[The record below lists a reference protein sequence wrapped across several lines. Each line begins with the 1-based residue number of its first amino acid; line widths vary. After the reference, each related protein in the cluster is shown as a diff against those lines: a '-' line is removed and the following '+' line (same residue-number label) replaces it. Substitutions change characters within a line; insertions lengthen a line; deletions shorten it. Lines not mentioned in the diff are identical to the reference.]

1 MGKLLK
7 AGRTLW
13 LTQNDFLRDPRVS
26 VVKQNIRIT
35 MIGLNEELEQRQA
48 TGRPVRIGMIGA
60 GQMGTDV
67 IAETSMMKGIEVSA
81 VADID
86 VERAIAGYTIG
97 QVKGEVVV
105 AESAAQAD
113 AAVAAGKRVAAR
125 DYRIITDM
133 KNIDVLLEATG
144 VPEIG
149 SSAALRAA
157 RAGHDLSMM
166 NVETD
171 ITVGPILHWYAGK
184 KGVLYALA
192 AGDEPAACKELY
204 DFADSLGFTI
214 VAAGKGKNNPLD
226 RHSSPADPAVQ
237 KEAARRGL
245 SPNMLVEFVD
255 GSKTMVEMAAVSNAT
270 GLVPDVRGMHG
281 PTTDRDHLNEVF
293 RLKADGGVLEKTGV
307 VDFGIGRVAPGVF
320 LIVRTDHPRL
330 RAAMILRDMGNG
342 PYYTLFRPFH
352 LCSIEVPLTC
362 AMLTLRR
369 KSNMV
374 PLDHLVSEVFAV
386 AKRDLRPGDTLDGI
400 GGTAYYSLIDT
411 YEKAQAEQLLPIG
424 LAKGA
429 RVIRPVCI
437 DTPITCADVEMRP
450 STLLTLHRYQE
461 AWFAGQISEAE
472 LEKKVDGL
480 AND

>member
-1 MGKLLK
+1 
-7 AGRTLW
+7 
-13 LTQNDFLRDPRVS
+13 
-26 VVKQNIRIT
+26 
-35 MIGLNEELEQRQA
+35 MIGLNKELEEREASGQ
-48 TGRPVRIGMIGA
+48 PIRIGLIGA

-67 IAETSMMKGIEVSA
+67 VAETKMMKGIDVVVA
-81 VADID
+81 VDID
-86 VERAIAGYTIG
+86 IERAIQAFEIG
-97 QVKGEVVV
+97 QVKNEVVV
-105 AESAAQAD
+105 VQTAAEAD

-125 DYRIITDM
+125 DYRVVSDM
-133 KNIDVLLEATG
+133 KNIDVMLESTG

-149 SSAALRAA
+149 AKATLRSAYH
-157 RAGHDLSMM
+157 GHPIAMM
-166 NVETD
+166 NVESD
-171 ITVGPILHWYAGK
+171 ITVGPILRWYAEQ

-226 RHSSPADPAVQ
+226 RHASPEDPTIQ

-281 PTTDRDHLNEVF
+281 PTTSRDILNKTFALVE
-293 RLKADGGVLEKTGV
+293 DGGVLSKMGV
-307 VDFGIGRVAPGVF
+307 VDFGIGQVAPGVF

-330 RAAMILRDMGNG
+330 RQAMILRDMGQG

-362 AMLTLRR
+362 AMLVMRK
-369 KSNMV
+369 KSNMA
-374 PLDHLVSEVFAV
+374 PMNRLVSEVFAV
-386 AKRDLRPGDTLDGI
+386 AKRDLEPGDLLDSI
-400 GGTAYYSLIDT
+400 GGTTYYSLIDT
-411 YEKAQAEQLLPIG
+411 YETARSEKLLPTG

-429 RVIRPVCI
+429 CITRPVKM
-437 DTPITCADVEMRP
+437 DTPITWEDVDIKE
-450 STLLTLHRYQE
+450 STVLELRRLQDGWLAGKYTEKDLLATVDSL
-461 AWFAGQISEAE
+461 AIGQ
-472 LEKKVDGL
+472 
-480 AND
+480 

>member
-1 MGKLLK
+1 
-7 AGRTLW
+7 
-13 LTQNDFLRDPRVS
+13 
-26 VVKQNIRIT
+26 

-48 TGRPVRIGMIGA
+48 SGKPVRVGLVGA

-67 IAETSMMKGIEVSA
+67 VATTKMMKGIRIV
-81 VADID
+81 VTADID
-86 VERAIAGYTIG
+86 IERAMSAYTIA
-97 QVKGEVVV
+97 QIEGEVVV
-105 AESAAQAD
+105 ADSAAQAD
-113 AAVAAGKRVAAR
+113 AAVEAGRLVAVR
-125 DYRIITDM
+125 DYRIVTDM
-133 KNIDVLLEATG
+133 KTVEVMLEATG

-149 SSAALRAA
+149 ARAALRSACN
-157 RAGHDLSMM
+157 GQDLAMM

-171 ITVGPILHWYAGK
+171 ITVGPILHWYARQ

-204 DFADSLGFTI
+204 DLAVSMGFTI

-255 GSKTMVEMAAVSNAT
+255 GSKTMIEMAAVSNAT
-270 GLVPDVRGMHG
+270 GLIPDVRGMHG
-281 PTTDRDHLNEVF
+281 PTTDRDHLSQTF
-293 RLKADGGVLEKTGV
+293 ALKQDGGVLNKMGV

-330 RAAMILRDMGNG
+330 REALVLRDMGNG

-362 AMLTLRR
+362 AMLGIRK

-374 PLDHLVSEVFAV
+374 PLDRLSSEVFAV
-386 AKRDLRPGDTLDGI
+386 AKRDLVPGDTLDAI

-411 YEKAQAEQLLPIG
+411 YEQARAECLLPIG

-429 RVIRPVCI
+429 KVLRPVRM
-437 DTPITCADVEMRP
+437 DTPVTCADVEIKP
-450 STLLTLHRYQE
+450 STVYSLYQLQERWFEGSITEPELLQ
-461 AWFAGQISEAE
+461 A
-472 LEKKVDGL
+472 VDAL
-480 AND
+480 ANE